1 MATIL
6 VTGSSGQLGS
16 ALLQILSRNYQI
28 VPADLPDLDITDFES
43 TRQFVQDHAPDTIIH
58 AAAFTHVD
66 DCENNPDLAF
76 QVNSLGTRNI
86 SIAAIDV
93 GAKLFYI
100 STDYVFDGSKDTPYR
115 EYDKPNPINIY
126 GTSKLLGERFVIEQM
141 NKFFIIRIAWLYGFK
156 GKNFVTTILRLAKEK
171 KELEVV
177 DDQRGC
183 PTFTLDVA
191 RQVERLI
198 PTDSYGIYHC
208 TSQGSCTWYDFAC
221 EIVNLA
227 GLEVRVERIDSEKLS
242 LAAKR
247 PAYAVLENYMLYLQG
262 LDMMPPWEQSLQRFL
277 GMLNMNTT
285 S

>member
-1 MATIL
+1 
-6 VTGSSGQLGS
+6 
-16 ALLQILSRNYQI
+16 

-43 TRQFVQDHAPDTIIH
+43 TRQFVQDHGPDTIIH
-58 AAAFTHVD
+58 AAAFTQVD

-76 QVNSLGTRNI
+76 QVNSLGTRNVA
-86 SIAAIDV
+86 IAANDV

-115 EYDKPNPINIY
+115 EYDNPNPINIY

-227 GLEVRVERIDSEKLS
+227 GLKVRVKPIDSEKLS

-262 LDMMPPWEQSLQRFL
+262 LDIMPPWEQSLQRFL
-277 GMLNMNTT
+277 GMLKMNTT